1 VLKYLYEKL
10 ALHFWQVEAKP
21 VPNLRF
27 FCVYKIP
34 RNPCIYRALADC
46 PMSLKLSK
54 NRVNFLTKLIVD
66 SIQNS
71 DDIDYTDDLGNIRF
85 KIYHLILAELK
96 MFEDIETLA
105 REKII
110 SQKKNIPDGSRE
122 WEILFRKYTGEELN
136 KLGRVW
142 D

>member
-1 VLKYLYEKL
+1 
-10 ALHFWQVEAKP
+10 
-21 VPNLRF
+21 
-27 FCVYKIP
+27 
-34 RNPCIYRALADC
+34 
-46 PMSLKLSK
+46 MSLKLSK

-66 SIQNS
+66 SIES
-71 DDIDYTDDLGNIRF
+71 SEDIDYTEDLGNIRF
-85 KIYHLILAELK
+85 KIYHFILDELK
-96 MFEDIETLA
+96 MFEDIETKA

>member
-1 VLKYLYEKL
+1 
-10 ALHFWQVEAKP
+10 
-21 VPNLRF
+21 
-27 FCVYKIP
+27 
-34 RNPCIYRALADC
+34 
-46 PMSLKLSK
+46 MSLKLSK

-66 SIQNS
+66 SIES
-71 DDIDYTDDLGNIRF
+71 SEDIDYSGDLGNIRF
-85 KIYHLILAELK
+85 KVYHFILDELK
-96 MFEDIETLA
+96 LFEDIETRA

>member
-1 VLKYLYEKL
+1 
-10 ALHFWQVEAKP
+10 
-21 VPNLRF
+21 
-27 FCVYKIP
+27 
-34 RNPCIYRALADC
+34 
-46 PMSLKLSK
+46 MSLKLSK

-66 SIQNS
+66 SIQS
-71 DDIDYTDDLGNIRF
+71 SEDIDYTDDLGNIRF
-85 KIYHLILAELK
+85 KIYHFIMDELK

-110 SQKKNIPDGSRE
+110 SQKKNIPEGSRE

-136 KLGRVW
+136 KLGRIW

>member
-1 VLKYLYEKL
+1 
-10 ALHFWQVEAKP
+10 
-21 VPNLRF
+21 
-27 FCVYKIP
+27 
-34 RNPCIYRALADC
+34 
-46 PMSLKLSK
+46 MSLKLSK

-66 SIQNS
+66 FIQS
-71 DDIDYTDDLGNIRF
+71 SEDIDYTEDIGNIRF
-85 KIYHLILAELK
+85 KIYHYILDELK

-136 KLGRVW
+136 KLGRLW

>member
-1 VLKYLYEKL
+1 
-10 ALHFWQVEAKP
+10 
-21 VPNLRF
+21 
-27 FCVYKIP
+27 
-34 RNPCIYRALADC
+34 
-46 PMSLKLSK
+46 MSLKLSK

-66 SIQNS
+66 YIQNS
-71 DDIDYTDDLGNIRF
+71 EDIDYTEDIGNIRF
-85 KIYHLILAELK
+85 KIYHYILDELK

-136 KLGRVW
+136 KLGRIW

>member
-1 VLKYLYEKL
+1 
-10 ALHFWQVEAKP
+10 
-21 VPNLRF
+21 
-27 FCVYKIP
+27 
-34 RNPCIYRALADC
+34 
-46 PMSLKLSK
+46 MSLKLSK

-66 SIQNS
+66 FIQDS
-71 DDIDYTDDLGNIRF
+71 EDVDYKEDIGNIRF
-85 KIYHLILAELK
+85 KIYHFILDDLK

-110 SQKKNIPDGSRE
+110 SQKKNIPEGSRE

-136 KLGRVW
+136 KLGRIW

>member
-1 VLKYLYEKL
+1 
-10 ALHFWQVEAKP
+10 
-21 VPNLRF
+21 
-27 FCVYKIP
+27 
-34 RNPCIYRALADC
+34 
-46 PMSLKLSK
+46 MSLKLSK

-71 DDIDYTDDLGNIRF
+71 EDIDYTDDLGNIRF

-110 SQKKNIPDGSRE
+110 SQKKTFPKVRAN
-122 WEILFRKYTGEELN
+122 
-136 KLGRVW
+136 GRSCSGNTPARN
-142 D
+142 

>member
-1 VLKYLYEKL
+1 
-10 ALHFWQVEAKP
+10 
-21 VPNLRF
+21 
-27 FCVYKIP
+27 
-34 RNPCIYRALADC
+34 
-46 PMSLKLSK
+46 MSLKLSK

-66 SIQNS
+66 SIENT
-71 DDIDYTDDLGNIRF
+71 DDMDYTDDLGNIRF
-85 KIYHLILAELK
+85 KIYHFILDELK

-110 SQKKNIPDGSRE
+110 SQKKNIPEGSRE